1 MCVQTLNTPQTEF
14 APSMLSTEVGQA
26 QAGGEDVRAAGA
38 ELMWG
43 VNEDRGAA
51 TQISAVW

>member
-1 MCVQTLNTPQTEF
+1 
-14 APSMLSTEVGQA
+14 MLSTEAGQA
-26 QAGGEDVRAAGA
+26 QAGGEGVRAAGA

>member
-14 APSMLSTEVGQA
+14 APSMLSAEVG